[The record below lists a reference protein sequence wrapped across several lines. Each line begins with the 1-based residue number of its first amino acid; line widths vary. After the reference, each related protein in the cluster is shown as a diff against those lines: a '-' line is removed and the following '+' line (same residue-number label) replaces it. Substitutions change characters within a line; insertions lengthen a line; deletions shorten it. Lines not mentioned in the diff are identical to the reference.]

1 MHTPTRRAFLKSSAA
16 LAAGTAVLRN
26 AHAMATPSAATTVAA
41 TPLTQFDYKDVQLL
55 DGPMLVQ
62 FQQNHTL
69 FLALNE
75 DSTLKPFRQLSG
87 LPAPG
92 EDLGGWYSPS
102 PLFDPPKNMTGYVP
116 GHTFGQWVSGLS
128 RAYAVTGDKASQAK
142 VHRLVAGFAPTISKK
157 FYEDYCIPAYTFD
170 KTNCG
175 LIDAHQ
181 FAQDPQALAVLHRA
195 TDAVLP
201 FLPPKALDRTEMAA
215 RPHKNISWTWDETY
229 TLPENFYLAYQRGAG
244 ARYRQLA
251 QRFLEDDTY
260 FGPLSQNVNML
271 PGQHAYSHV
280 NGLCSAMQA
289 YLTDGSQKHLAAARN
304 GFAFVL
310 AQSYATGGWGPNEG
324 FVKPGTDELAD
335 SLTKTHSTFET
346 PCGAYG
352 QFKVTRYLMR
362 VTGDS
367 RYGDAMETILYNTI
381 LGARPI
387 RPDGVSF
394 YYADYN
400 HDAKKVDYEQK
411 WPCCSGTFPQL
422 TADYGVSSYLRSAHG
437 INVNLYVPSRIT
449 WQQGTAH
456 ASLTQ
461 HTQYPANGDTSM
473 HLTLSHPERF
483 TIALRI
489 PAWAGSKSKVTV
501 NGNPVDATL
510 TPGTWANIDRTW
522 KDGDRVELSLDM
534 PLRLSPIDDRHPQ
547 LVALLYGPVAL
558 FAIEP
563 AAQTITQKQ
572 LLAAQRIGNSSAW
585 EVATD
590 AGKVRMLPY
599 PDIKN
604 ETYRLYQQ
612 T

>member
-1 MHTPTRRAFLKSSAA
+1 MAGSNRREFLKSSAA
-16 LAAGTAVLRN
+16 LAASMAVLRN
-26 AHAMATPSAATTVAA
+26 AYASNSRAAAVATA
-41 TPLTQFDYKDVQLL
+41 TPLSQFDYQDVQLL

-62 FQQNHTL
+62 FQQNHKL
-69 FLALNE
+69 FLEMNE
-75 DSTLKPFRQLSG
+75 DSMLKPFRQLSG

-102 PLFDPPKNMTGYVP
+102 NLFDPPKNMTGYIP

-128 RAYAVTGDKASQAK
+128 RACAVTGDKATQAK
-142 VHRLVAGFAPTISKK
+142 VQRLVAGFAPTISEK
-157 FYEDYCIPAYTFD
+157 FYSDYCIPAYTFD

-181 FAQDPQALAVLHRA
+181 FAGAPQALAVLNRA

-201 FLPPKALDRTEMAA
+201 FLPAKALNRAEMAA
-215 RPHKNISWTWDETY
+215 RPHKNAAWTWDETY

-251 QRFLEDDTY
+251 QRYLQDDTY
-260 FGPLSQNVNML
+260 FGPLALNQNIL

-304 GFAFVL
+304 GFAFVQ
-310 AQSYATGGWGPNEG
+310 AQSYVTGGWGPNEG
-324 FVKPGTDELAD
+324 FVKPDTDELAD
-335 SLTKTHSTFET
+335 SLTKTHSSFET

-352 QFKVTRYLMR
+352 HFKITRYLMR

-367 RYGDAMETILYNTI
+367 RYGDSMETILYNTI

-400 HDAKKVDYEQK
+400 RDAKKVDYEQK

-422 TADYGVSSYLRSAHG
+422 TADYGISSYLRSAHG
-437 INVNLYVPSRIT
+437 INVNLYVPSRVT
-449 WQQGTAH
+449 WRQGSARV
-456 ASLTQ
+456 SLTQ
-461 HTQYPANGDTSM
+461 QTQYPSNSDVSM
-473 HLTLSHPERF
+473 HVALSHPERF
-483 TIALRI
+483 TIGLRV
-489 PAWAGSKSKVTV
+489 PAWAGSKTSVTV
-501 NGNPVDATL
+501 NGKPAEVML
-510 TPGTWANIDRTW
+510 TPGTWANIDRVW

-534 PLRLSPIDDRHPQ
+534 TLRLAPLDDHHPQ
-547 LVALLYGPVAL
+547 LVALLCGPVAL

-563 AAQTITQKQ
+563 IPSTISKAQ

-585 EVATD
+585 EVATND
-590 AGKVRMLPY
+590 GKVSMLPY
-599 PDIKN
+599 PDIKD

>member
-1 MHTPTRRAFLKSSAA
+1 MPGKTRRDFLKNSAA
-16 LAAGTAVLRN
+16 LAASMAVLRN
-26 AHAMATPSAATTVAA
+26 AHALNSLAAVTTTA
-41 TPLTQFDYKDVQLL
+41 TPLSQFDYQDVQLL

-62 FQQNHTL
+62 FQHNHEL
-69 FLALNE
+69 FLKLNE
-75 DSTLKPFRQLSG
+75 DSMLKPFRQLSG

-102 PLFDPPKNMTGYVP
+102 SLFDPPKNMSGYIP

-128 RAYAVTGDKASQAK
+128 RAYAVTGDQPTRAK
-142 VHRLVAGFAPTISKK
+142 VQRLVAGFAPTISEK
-157 FYEDYCIPAYTFD
+157 FYTDYCIPAYTFD

-181 FAQDPQALAVLHRA
+181 FADAPQALAVLNRA

-201 FLPPKALDRTEMAA
+201 FLPAKALNREEMAA

-229 TLPENFYLAYQRGAG
+229 TLPENLYLAYQRGAG

-251 QRFLEDDTY
+251 RRFLQDDTY
-260 FGPLSQNVNML
+260 FGPLTLNKNIL

-280 NGLCSAMQA
+280 NGLCSAVQA

-304 GFAFVL
+304 GFAFVQ
-310 AQSYATGGWGPNEG
+310 AQSYVTGGWGPDEG
-324 FVKPGTDELAD
+324 FVKPETDALAD
-335 SLTKTHSTFET
+335 SLTHTHSSFET

-352 QFKVTRYLMR
+352 QFKITRYLMR

-367 RYGDAMETILYNTI
+367 RYGDSMETILYNTI

-400 HDAKKVDYEQK
+400 REAKKVDYDQK

-422 TADYGVSSYLRSAHG
+422 TADYGISSYLRSARG
-437 INVNLYVPSRIT
+437 INVNLYVPSRVT
-449 WQQGTAH
+449 WRQGSARV
-456 ASLTQ
+456 SLTQ
-461 HTQYPANGDTSM
+461 QTQYPANGDISM
-473 HLTLSHPERF
+473 HLALSHPERVA
-483 TIALRI
+483 IALRI
-489 PAWAGSKSKVTV
+489 PAWAGSKTRVKV
-501 NGNPVDATL
+501 NGNPTDVTL
-510 TPGTWANIDRTW
+510 TPGTWANIDRVW

-534 PLRLSPIDDRHPQ
+534 TLRLTPIDDRHPQ
-547 LVALLYGPVAL
+547 LLALLYGPVAL

-563 AAQTITQKQ
+563 VPSTISQAQ

-585 EVATD
+585 EVTTNS
-590 AGKVRMLPY
+590 GKVRMLSY
-599 PDIKN
+599 PDIKD

>member
-1 MHTPTRRAFLKSSAA
+1 MSKPSRRTFLKSSAA

-26 AHAMATPSAATTVAA
+26 ARALAMPTASAPS

-69 FLALNE
+69 FMNLNE
-75 DSTLKPFRQLSG
+75 DSILKPFRQLSG

-92 EDLGGWYSPS
+92 EDLGGWYTPS
-102 PLFDPPKNMTGYVP
+102 SLFDPPKNMTGYVP

-128 RAYAVTGDKASQAK
+128 RAYAVTGDRATQAK
-142 VHRLVAGFAPTISKK
+142 VHRLVAGFAPTVSQK
-157 FYEDYCIPAYTFD
+157 FYSDYCIPAYTFD

-181 FAQDPQALAVLHRA
+181 FAQDPQAFAVLGHA

-215 RPHKNISWTWDETY
+215 RPHKNVSWTWDETY

-244 ARYRQLA
+244 ERYRQLA
-251 QRFLEDDTY
+251 QRFLQDDTY
-260 FGPLSQNVNML
+260 FGPLSKNVNML

-280 NGLCSAMQA
+280 NGLCSAIQA
-289 YLTDGSQKHLAAARN
+289 YLTDGSQMHLTAAKN

-310 AQSYATGGWGPNEG
+310 QQSYATGGWGPDET
-324 FVKPGTDELAD
+324 FQEPGTDGLAN

-400 HDAKKVDYEQK
+400 NHDARKVDYEQK

-422 TADYGVSSYLRSAHG
+422 TADYGISSYLRSAKG

-449 WQQGTAH
+449 WQQGSAH

-473 HLTLSHPERF
+473 NLTLSHPERF

-489 PAWAGSKSKVTV
+489 PAWAGRKTKVTV
-501 NGNPVDATL
+501 NGNAVDVTL
-510 TPGTWANIDRTW
+510 TPGTWANLDRTW
-522 KDGDRVELSLDM
+522 KDGDRIELSLDM
-534 PLRLSPIDDRHPQ
+534 SLRLAPIDDHHRQ
-547 LVALLYGPVAL
+547 IVALLYGPVAL
-558 FAIEP
+558 FAINP
-563 AAQTITQKQ
+563 ASSTITQKQ

-599 PDIKN
+599 ADIKD
-604 ETYRLYQQ
+604 ESYLLYHQ

>member
-1 MHTPTRRAFLKSSAA
+1 MPGKTRREFLKNSAA
-16 LAAGTAVLRN
+16 LAASMAVLRN
-26 AHAMATPSAATTVAA
+26 AHALNSLAAVTTTAA
-41 TPLTQFDYKDVQLL
+41 PLSQFDYQDVQLL

-62 FQQNHTL
+62 FQHNHEL
-69 FLALNE
+69 FLKLNE
-75 DSTLKPFRQLSG
+75 DSMLKPFRQLSG

-92 EDLGGWYSPS
+92 EDLGGWYSS
-102 PLFDPPKNMTGYVP
+102 SSLFDPPKNMTGYIP

-128 RAYAVTGDKASQAK
+128 RAYAVTGDKPTRAK
-142 VHRLVAGFAPTISKK
+142 VQRLVAGFAPTISEK
-157 FYEDYCIPAYTFD
+157 FYTDYCIPAYTFD

-181 FAQDPQALAVLHRA
+181 FAGDPQALAVLNRA

-201 FLPPKALDRTEMAA
+201 FLPAKALNRAEMAA
-215 RPHKNISWTWDETY
+215 RPHKNVAWTWDETY
-229 TLPENFYLAYQRGAG
+229 TLPENFYLAFQRGAG

-251 QRFLEDDTY
+251 QRFLQDDTY
-260 FGPLSQNVNML
+260 FGPLALNQNIL

-304 GFAFVL
+304 GFAFVQ

-324 FVKPGTDELAD
+324 FVKPETDALAD
-335 SLTKTHSTFET
+335 SLTNTHSSFET

-352 QFKVTRYLMR
+352 QFKITRYLMR

-367 RYGDAMETILYNTI
+367 RYGDSMETILYNTI

-400 HDAKKVDYEQK
+400 RDAKKVDYEQK

-422 TADYGVSSYLRSAHG
+422 TADYGISSYLRSARG
-437 INVNLYVPSRIT
+437 INVNLYVPSRVT
-449 WQQGTAH
+449 WRQGSARV
-456 ASLTQ
+456 SLTQ
-461 HTQYPANGDTSM
+461 QTQYPANGDISM
-473 HLTLSHPERF
+473 HLAVSHPERF

-489 PAWAGSKSKVTV
+489 PAWAGSKTRVKVS
-501 NGNPVDATL
+501 GNPTDVTL
-510 TPGTWANIDRTW
+510 TPGTWANIDRVW

-534 PLRLSPIDDRHPQ
+534 TLRLTPIDDRHPQ

-563 AAQTITQKQ
+563 VPSTISQAQ

-585 EVATD
+585 EVTTNS
-590 AGKVRMLPY
+590 GKVRMLSY
-599 PDIKN
+599 PDIKD

>member
-1 MHTPTRRAFLKSSAA
+1 MAGSNRREFLKSSAA
-16 LAAGTAVLRN
+16 LAASMAVLRN
-26 AHAMATPSAATTVAA
+26 AYASNSRAAAVATA
-41 TPLTQFDYKDVQLL
+41 TPLSQFDYQDVQLL

-62 FQQNHTL
+62 FQQNHKL
-69 FLALNE
+69 FLEMNE
-75 DSTLKPFRQLSG
+75 DSMLKPFRQLSG

-102 PLFDPPKNMTGYVP
+102 NLFDPPKNMTGYIP

-128 RAYAVTGDKASQAK
+128 RACAVTGDKATQAK
-142 VHRLVAGFAPTISKK
+142 VQRLVAGFAPTISEK
-157 FYEDYCIPAYTFD
+157 FYSDYCIPAYTFD

-181 FAQDPQALAVLHRA
+181 FAGAPQALAVLNRA

-201 FLPPKALDRTEMAA
+201 FLPAKALNRAEMAA
-215 RPHKNISWTWDETY
+215 RPHKNAAWTWDETY

-251 QRFLEDDTY
+251 QRYLQDDTY
-260 FGPLSQNVNML
+260 FGPLALNQNIL

-304 GFAFVL
+304 GFAFVQ
-310 AQSYATGGWGPNEG
+310 AQSYVTGGWGPNEG
-324 FVKPGTDELAD
+324 FVKPDTDELAD
-335 SLTKTHSTFET
+335 SLTKTHSSFET

-352 QFKVTRYLMR
+352 HFKITRYLMR

-367 RYGDAMETILYNTI
+367 RYGDSMETILYNTI

-400 HDAKKVDYEQK
+400 RDAKKVDYEQK

-422 TADYGVSSYLRSAHG
+422 TADYGISSYLRSAHG
-437 INVNLYVPSRIT
+437 INVNLYVPSRVT
-449 WQQGTAH
+449 WRQGSARV
-456 ASLTQ
+456 SLTQ
-461 HTQYPANGDTSM
+461 QTQYPSNSDVSM
-473 HLTLSHPERF
+473 HVALSHPERF
-483 TIALRI
+483 TIALRV
-489 PAWAGSKSKVTV
+489 PAWAGSKTSVTV
-501 NGNPVDATL
+501 NGKPAEVML
-510 TPGTWANIDRTW
+510 TPGTWANIDRVW

-534 PLRLSPIDDRHPQ
+534 TLRLAPLDDHHPQ
-547 LVALLYGPVAL
+547 LVALLCGPVAL

-563 AAQTITQKQ
+563 IPSTISKAQ

-585 EVATD
+585 EVATND
-590 AGKVRMLPY
+590 GKVSMLPY
-599 PDIKN
+599 PDIKD

>member
-1 MHTPTRRAFLKSSAA
+1 MHKSNRRTFLKSSAA
-16 LAAGTAVLRN
+16 LAAGTAVLRSTP
-26 AHAMATPSAATTVAA
+26 AIAAPTAAPATAA
-41 TPLTQFDYKDVQLL
+41 TPLTQFDYRDIQLL
-55 DGPMLVQ
+55 EGPMLVQ

-69 FLALNE
+69 FMNLNE
-75 DSTLKPFRQLSG
+75 DSILKPFRQLSG

-102 PLFDPPKNMTGYVP
+102 PLFDPPKNMTGYIP

-128 RAYAVTGDKASQAK
+128 RAYAVTGDKATQAK
-142 VHRLVAGFAPTISKK
+142 VQRLVTGFAPTISEK
-157 FYEDYCIPAYTFD
+157 FFTDYCLPAYTFD

-181 FAQDPQALAVLHRA
+181 FVQDPQALAVLNRA

-229 TLPENFYLAYQRGAG
+229 TLPENFYLAYKRGAG
-244 ARYRQLA
+244 PRYRQLA
-251 QRFLEDDTY
+251 QRFLQDDTY
-260 FGPLSQNVNML
+260 FGPLALNKNVL

-280 NGLCSAMQA
+280 NALNSAVQA
-289 YLTDGSQKHLAAARN
+289 YLTDGSQKHLTAAKN

-310 AQSYATGGWGPNEG
+310 AQSYVTGGWGPNEG
-324 FVKPGTDELAD
+324 FVKPETNELAE
-335 SLTKTHSTFET
+335 SLDKTHNTFEV

-352 QFKVTRYLMR
+352 QFKITRNLMR

-367 RYGDAMETILYNTI
+367 RYGDSMEIMLYNTI

-400 HDAKKVDYEQK
+400 NEGKKVDYEQK

-422 TADYGVSSYLRSAHG
+422 TADYGISSYLRSAKG

-449 WQQGTAH
+449 WQQGSAH
-456 ASLTQ
+456 VSLTQ
-461 HTQYPANGDTSM
+461 QTQYPANGDTSM

-483 TIALRI
+483 TIALRV
-489 PAWAGSKSKVTV
+489 PAWAGSKSKVTI
-501 NGNPVDATL
+501 NGSAVETTL

-522 KDGDRVELSLDM
+522 KDGDRVELSLDV
-534 PLRLSPIDDRHPQ
+534 PLRLASIDDRHSQ
-547 LVALLYGPVAL
+547 IVALLYGPVAL

-563 AAQTITQKQ
+563 GAHTITQKQ
-572 LLAAQRIGNSSAW
+572 LLAAQRIGSSSAW
-585 EVATD
+585 EVTTD

-599 PDIKN
+599 PEIKN

>member
-1 MHTPTRRAFLKSSAA
+1 MPNRRVFLKNSAA

-26 AHAMATPSAATTVAA
+26 GAAFATPTSAPKIAS

-62 FQQNHTL
+62 FQQNHAL
-69 FLALNE
+69 FLNLNE
-75 DSTLKPFRQLSG
+75 DSILKPFRQLSG

-128 RAYAVTGDKASQAK
+128 RAYAITGDKPTQAK

-157 FYEDYCIPAYTFD
+157 FYEDYCLPAYTFD

-181 FAQDPQALAVLHRA
+181 FAKDPQAFAVLNRA

-201 FLPPKALDRTEMAA
+201 FLPAKALDRTEMAA

-229 TLPENFYLAYQRGAG
+229 TLPENFYLAFQRGAG
-244 ARYRQLA
+244 PRYRQLA

-260 FGPLSQNVNML
+260 FGPLALNKNIL

-289 YLTDGSQKHLAAARN
+289 YLTDGSHKHLAAAKN

-310 AQSYATGGWGPNEG
+310 AQSYVTGGWGPNEG
-324 FVKPGTDELAD
+324 FVQPGTDELAE

-387 RPDGVSF
+387 RSDGVSF
-394 YYADYN
+394 YYADYNN

-422 TADYGVSSYLRSAHG
+422 TADYGISSYLRSANG

-449 WQQGTAH
+449 WQQGSAH

-461 HTQYPANGDTSM
+461 HTQYPANGDSSM
-473 HLTLSHPERF
+473 QLALSHPERF

-501 NGNPVDATL
+501 NGNAVNTTL
-510 TPGTWANIDRTW
+510 TPGTWASIDRTW

-534 PLRLSPIDDRHPQ
+534 PLRLAPIDDRHPEV
-547 LVALLYGPVAL
+547 VALLYGPVAL

-563 AAQTITQKQ
+563 GAKITQKQ

-585 EVATD
+585 EIATE

-599 PDIKN
+599 ADIKDQ
-604 ETYRLYQQ
+604 TYRLYHQ